1 MRKMVLFSAAVLAA
15 GVATAANPTKVTE
28 ARMSTEGLRAERM
41 NQQVFSKTAVTLRM
55 NDKSNVVASKQ
66 LKDGSSIDLVRGN
79 DGHLYKV
86 LNRSLRAS
94 DKIAQSKSRINAP
107 AVMKADEN
115 ATLFEGFESYEG
127 QTSRGWVPEGW
138 SQESKTN
145 PPHVAPEG
153 KGTCLV
159 WEATKGDG
167 FTPAYSGTYV
177 ERVQVSMADFTAD
190 PITFAEQQDEW
201 LITKAITPK
210 TGDYLTFQ
218 LCYSPCFTLLNESTM
233 DFSSVNN
240 ILEVLVTTDDGKTW
254 EKVWDVLDD
263 ARSYTVDEL
272 WDDGSSFVRP
282 YHPMLVNI
290 SKYVGKNIKIA
301 FRYYGINGESMMLD
315 DVKVGEATP
324 TAAATAPNAVFP
336 IGLSL
341 DGYNLNDA
349 SGNVLNLA
357 LAPYKTSLEWTNV
370 SPAYESCTWT
380 YPDEE
385 GNETTSSSKNLEAPE
400 YGFGQYDAPSLVT
413 KIGSKTSDA
422 AKLYDA
428 VQYGGS
434 VMLRNGD
441 NYLSFDAAMYD
452 LNRLVSKK
460 AKFSLTRDGVFGM
473 GATSDATWNQL
484 LKTEG
489 MKVTGMGMFIPQPA
503 APYTLSSANAVV
515 YYTAGKL
522 TDKSQLKATVYKVE
536 DDGSFTAMAEGYC
549 SPSEFYKADEES
561 NTKAI
566 FYFEREIDGLPTQAE
581 LFVDY
586 PIVIQFS
593 ADLAEGEEFDFVNA
607 FDSAPNEVEN
617 NVYVFFNDA
626 EGTRKMINTTA
637 LSFEDGSA
645 AAGLYASFDA
655 TYSWLR
661 SDEDA
666 FEAKPAGESKTFDLD
681 SYYNLVSSKGENL
694 ATATGEGLG
703 DWYTVS
709 FANGSGTEPAKMTVT
724 VNALPEGTDVRS
736 SYFDVEVF
744 GMKKRFYVAQHS
756 EAGVSDLAVSATKA
770 FVNGGNIVVS
780 SPKATRV
787 AVYNVAGQ
795 KVAEQAFA
803 GKATIKASDFAKGIY
818 VLKFND
824 NTVLKLTK
832 QGI

>member
-1 MRKMVLFSAAVLAA
+1 M
-15 GVATAANPTKVTE
+15 
-28 ARMSTEGLRAERM
+28 
-41 NQQVFSKTAVTLRM
+41 
-55 NDKSNVVASKQ
+55 
-66 LKDGSSIDLVRGN
+66 
-79 DGHLYKV
+79 
-86 LNRSLRAS
+86 
-94 DKIAQSKSRINAP
+94 
-107 AVMKADEN
+107 
-115 ATLFEGFESYEG
+115 
-127 QTSRGWVPEGW
+127 
-138 SQESKTN
+138 
-145 PPHVAPEG
+145 
-153 KGTCLV
+153 

-167 FTPAYSGTYV
+167 FTSAYSGTYV
-177 ERVQVSMADFTAD
+177 ERVQVSIADFTAD

-218 LCYSPCFTLLNESTM
+218 LCYSPFFTLFNESTM

-240 ILEVLVTTDDGKTW
+240 ILEILVTTDDGKTW

-315 DVKVGEATP
+315 DIKVGEATP

-341 DGYNLNDA
+341 DGYNLSDG

-422 AKLYDA
+422 TKLYDA

-434 VMLRNGD
+434 VMINHGD
-441 NYLSFDAAMYD
+441 SYLSFDAAMYD

-460 AKFSLTRDGVFGM
+460 AKFSLAGDGVFGM
-473 GATSDATWNQL
+473 GATSDAKWNQL

-549 SPSEFYKADEES
+549 SPSEIYKADDKS
-561 NTKAI
+561 YPKAV

-681 SYYNLVSSKGENL
+681 SYYNLVNSKGENL

-744 GMKKRFYVAQHS
+744 GMMKRFYVAQHS

-770 FVNGGNIVVS
+770 FVNGGSIVVS

-832 QGI
+832 

>member
-1 MRKMVLFSAAVLAA
+1 
-15 GVATAANPTKVTE
+15 
-28 ARMSTEGLRAERM
+28 
-41 NQQVFSKTAVTLRM
+41 
-55 NDKSNVVASKQ
+55 
-66 LKDGSSIDLVRGN
+66 
-79 DGHLYKV
+79 
-86 LNRSLRAS
+86 
-94 DKIAQSKSRINAP
+94 
-107 AVMKADEN
+107 
-115 ATLFEGFESYEG
+115 
-127 QTSRGWVPEGW
+127 
-138 SQESKTN
+138 
-145 PPHVAPEG
+145 
-153 KGTCLV
+153 
-159 WEATKGDG
+159 
-167 FTPAYSGTYV
+167 
-177 ERVQVSMADFTAD
+177 MADFTAD

-218 LCYSPCFTLLNESTM
+218 LCYSPFFTLFNESTM

-240 ILEVLVTTDDGKTW
+240 ILEILVTTDDGKTW
-254 EKVWDVLDD
+254 EKVWDVLDE
-263 ARSYTVDEL
+263 ARSYTEDEL

-336 IGLSL
+336 IGFSL
-341 DGYNLNDA
+341 EGYNLSDG

-400 YGFGQYDAPSLVT
+400 YGFGQYGAPSLVT

-434 VMLRNGD
+434 VMINHGD
-441 NYLSFDAAMYD
+441 SYLSFDAAMYD

-549 SPSEFYKADEES
+549 SPSEFYKADEDS

-607 FDSAPNEVEN
+607 FDSAPDEVEN

-681 SYYNLVSSKGENL
+681 SYYNLVNSKGEDL

-709 FANGSGTEPAKMTVT
+709 FANGSGTEPAKMTVA
-724 VNALPEGTDVRS
+724 VSALPEGTDVRS

-832 QGI
+832 

>member
-41 NQQVFSKTAVTLRM
+41 NQQVFSKTTVTLRM

-127 QTSRGWVPEGW
+127 LTSRGWVPEGW

-167 FTPAYSGTYV
+167 FTSAYSGTYV

-218 LCYSPCFTLLNESTM
+218 LCYSPCFTLLDETTM
-233 DFSSVNN
+233 KFTAVNN

-272 WDDGSSFVRP
+272 WDDGRSFVRP

-324 TAAATAPNAVFP
+324 TAAVTAPNAVFP

-341 DGYNLNDA
+341 EGYNLSDG

-400 YGFGQYDAPSLVT
+400 YGFAQYDAPSLVT

-434 VMLRNGD
+434 VMIRNGD
-441 NYLSFDAAMYD
+441 SYLSFDAAMYD

-460 AKFSLTRDGVFGM
+460 AKFSLARDGVFGM

-549 SPSEFYKADEES
+549 SPSEIYKADDKS
-561 NTKAI
+561 YPKAV

-593 ADLAEGEEFDFVNA
+593 ANLAEGEEFDFVNA
-607 FDSAPNEVEN
+607 FDSAPKEVEN

-626 EGTRKMINTTA
+626 SGTRKMINTTA

-681 SYYNLVSSKGENL
+681 SYYNLVNSKGENL

-744 GMKKRFYVAQHS
+744 GMMKRFYVAQHS

-832 QGI
+832 

>member
-1 MRKMVLFSAAVLAA
+1 MRKMVLFSAAVLAT
-15 GVATAANPTKVTE
+15 GVAMAANPTKVTE
-28 ARMSTEGLRAERM
+28 TRMSSAGLRAERM
-41 NQQVFSKTAVTLRM
+41 NQQFFNKTAVTLRA

-66 LKDGSSIDLVRGN
+66 LEDGSSINLVKGN

-94 DKIAQSKSRINAP
+94 DKITPSKSRINAP

-127 QTSRGWVPEGW
+127 QTSRGWVPEDW

-167 FTPAYSGTYV
+167 FTSAYSGTYV
-177 ERVQVSMADFTAD
+177 ERVQVSIADFTAD

-218 LCYSPCFTLLNESTM
+218 LCYSPFFTLFNESTM

-341 DGYNLNDA
+341 DGYNLNDG

-357 LAPYKTSLEWTNV
+357 LAPYKTSLKWTNV

-400 YGFGQYDAPSLVT
+400 YGFGQYGAPSLVT

-422 AKLYDA
+422 TKLYDA

-434 VMLRNGD
+434 VMIKDGD

-549 SPSEFYKADEES
+549 SPSEFYKADEDS

-607 FDSAPNEVEN
+607 FDSAPDEVEN

-666 FEAKPAGESKTFDLD
+666 FEAKLAGESKTFDLD
-681 SYYNLVSSKGENL
+681 SYYNLVNSKGENL

-832 QGI
+832 

>member
-1 MRKMVLFSAAVLAA
+1 MRKMVLFSAAVLAT
-15 GVATAANPTKVTE
+15 GVAMAANPTKVTE
-28 ARMSTEGLRAERM
+28 TRMSSAGLRAERM
-41 NQQVFSKTAVTLRM
+41 NQQFFNKTAVTLRA

-127 QTSRGWVPEGW
+127 LTSRGWVPEGW
-138 SQESKTN
+138 SQVSKTN

-167 FTPAYSGTYV
+167 FTSAYSGTYV
-177 ERVQVSMADFTAD
+177 ERVQVSIADFTAD

-218 LCYSPCFTLLNESTM
+218 LCYSPCFTLFNESAM

-315 DVKVGEATP
+315 DIKVGEATP

-341 DGYNLNDA
+341 EGYNLSDG

-370 SPAYESCTWT
+370 SPAFESCTWT

-400 YGFGQYDAPSLVT
+400 YGFAQYDAPSLVT

-434 VMLRNGD
+434 VMIRNGD
-441 NYLSFDAAMYD
+441 SYLSFDAAMYD

-460 AKFSLTRDGVFGM
+460 AKFSLARDGVFGM

-549 SPSEFYKADEES
+549 SPSEIYKADDKS
-561 NTKAI
+561 YPKAV

-593 ADLAEGEEFDFVNA
+593 ANLAEGEEFDFVNA
-607 FDSAPNEVEN
+607 FDSAPKEVEN

-626 EGTRKMINTTA
+626 SGTRKMINTTA

-803 GKATIKASDFAKGIY
+803 GKGTIKASDFAKGIY

-832 QGI
+832 

>member
-1 MRKMVLFSAAVLAA
+1 MRKMVLFSAAVLAT
-15 GVATAANPTKVTE
+15 GVAMAANPTKVTE
-28 ARMSTEGLRAERM
+28 TRMSSAGLRAERM
-41 NQQVFSKTAVTLRM
+41 NQQVFSKTAVSLRM

-66 LKDGSSIDLVRGN
+66 LKDGSSINLVKGN

-127 QTSRGWVPEGW
+127 LTSRGWVPEGW

-167 FTPAYSGTYV
+167 FTSAYSGTYV
-177 ERVQVSMADFTAD
+177 ERVQVSIADFTTD

-218 LCYSPCFTLLNESTM
+218 LCYSPFFTLFNESAM

-282 YHPMLVNI
+282 YHLMLVNI

-370 SPAYESCTWT
+370 SPAFESCTWT

-400 YGFGQYDAPSLVT
+400 YGFAQYDAPSLVT

-434 VMLRNGD
+434 VMIRNGD
-441 NYLSFDAAMYD
+441 SYLSFDAAMYD

-460 AKFSLTRDGVFGM
+460 AKFSLANGGVFGM

-549 SPSEFYKADEES
+549 SPSEIYKADDKS
-561 NTKAI
+561 YPKAV

-607 FDSAPNEVEN
+607 FDSAPKEVEN

-626 EGTRKMINTTA
+626 SGTRKMINTTA

-744 GMKKRFYVAQHS
+744 GMMKRFYVAQHS

-832 QGI
+832 

>member
-41 NQQVFSKTAVTLRM
+41 NQQVFSKTTVTLRM

-94 DKIAQSKSRINAP
+94 DKIAPSKSCINAP

-127 QTSRGWVPEGW
+127 LTSRGWVPEGW
-138 SQESKTN
+138 SQVSKTN

-153 KGTCLV
+153 EGTCLV
-159 WEATKGDG
+159 WEATQGDG
-167 FTPAYSGTYV
+167 FTSAYSGTYV

-218 LCYSPCFTLLNESTM
+218 LYYSPCFTLLNESTM

-263 ARSYTVDEL
+263 ARSYTEDEL
-272 WDDGSSFVRP
+272 WDDGRSFVRP

-324 TAAATAPNAVFP
+324 TAAVTAPNAVFP

-341 DGYNLNDA
+341 EGYNLSDG

-400 YGFGQYDAPSLVT
+400 YGFAQYDAPSLVT

-434 VMLRNGD
+434 VMIRNGD
-441 NYLSFDAAMYD
+441 SYLSFDAAMYD

-460 AKFSLTRDGVFGM
+460 AKFSLARDGVFGM

-549 SPSEFYKADEES
+549 SPSEIYKADDKS
-561 NTKAI
+561 DPKAV

-593 ADLAEGEEFDFVNA
+593 ANLAEGEEFDFVNA
-607 FDSAPNEVEN
+607 FDSAPKEVEN

-626 EGTRKMINTTA
+626 SGTRKMIDTTA

-681 SYYNLVSSKGENL
+681 SYYNLVNSKGENL

-709 FANGSGTEPAKMTVT
+709 FANGSDTEPAKMTVT

-744 GMKKRFYVAQHS
+744 GMMKRFYVAQHS
-756 EAGVSDLAVSATKA
+756 EAGVSDLAVSETKA

-818 VLKFND
+818 ILKFND

-832 QGI
+832 

>member
-41 NQQVFSKTAVTLRM
+41 NQQVFSKTAVALRM

-94 DKIAQSKSRINAP
+94 DKIAPSKSCINAP

-127 QTSRGWVPEGW
+127 LTSRGWVPEGW
-138 SQESKTN
+138 SQVSKTN

-153 KGTCLV
+153 EGTCLV

-167 FTPAYSGTYV
+167 FTSAYSGTYV

-218 LCYSPCFTLLNESTM
+218 LYYSPCFTLLNESTM

-272 WDDGSSFVRP
+272 WDDGRSFVRP

-324 TAAATAPNAVFP
+324 TAAVTAPNAVFP

-341 DGYNLNDA
+341 EGYNLSDG

-400 YGFGQYDAPSLVT
+400 YGFAQYDAPSLVT

-434 VMLRNGD
+434 VMIRNGD
-441 NYLSFDAAMYD
+441 SYLSFDAAMYD

-460 AKFSLTRDGVFGM
+460 AKFSLARDGVFGM

-549 SPSEFYKADEES
+549 SPSEIYKADDKS
-561 NTKAI
+561 YPKAV

-593 ADLAEGEEFDFVNA
+593 ANLAEGEEFDFVNA
-607 FDSAPNEVEN
+607 FDSAPKEVEN

-626 EGTRKMINTTA
+626 SGTRKMIDTTA

-681 SYYNLVSSKGENL
+681 SYYNLVNSKGENL

-709 FANGSGTEPAKMTVT
+709 FANGSDTEPAKMTVT

-744 GMKKRFYVAQHS
+744 GMMKRFYVAQHS

-832 QGI
+832 

>member
-1 MRKMVLFSAAVLAA
+1 M
-15 GVATAANPTKVTE
+15 
-28 ARMSTEGLRAERM
+28 
-41 NQQVFSKTAVTLRM
+41 
-55 NDKSNVVASKQ
+55 
-66 LKDGSSIDLVRGN
+66 
-79 DGHLYKV
+79 
-86 LNRSLRAS
+86 
-94 DKIAQSKSRINAP
+94 
-107 AVMKADEN
+107 
-115 ATLFEGFESYEG
+115 
-127 QTSRGWVPEGW
+127 
-138 SQESKTN
+138 
-145 PPHVAPEG
+145 
-153 KGTCLV
+153 
-159 WEATKGDG
+159 
-167 FTPAYSGTYV
+167 
-177 ERVQVSMADFTAD
+177 ERVQVSVADFTAD

-218 LCYSPCFTLLNESTM
+218 LCYSPFFTLFNESTM

-254 EKVWDVLDD
+254 EKVWDVLDE
-263 ARSYTVDEL
+263 ARSYTEDEL

-341 DGYNLNDA
+341 DGYNLNDG

-400 YGFGQYDAPSLVT
+400 YGFGQYGAPSLVT

-422 AKLYDA
+422 TKLYDA

-434 VMLRNGD
+434 VMINHGD
-441 NYLSFDAAMYD
+441 SYLSFDAAMYD

-460 AKFSLTRDGVFGM
+460 AKFSLARGGVFGM

-549 SPSEFYKADEES
+549 SPSEIYKADDKS
-561 NTKAI
+561 YPKAV

-681 SYYNLVSSKGENL
+681 SYYNLVNSKGENL

-832 QGI
+832 

>member
-1 MRKMVLFSAAVLAA
+1 MRKMVLFSAAVLAT
-15 GVATAANPTKVTE
+15 GVAMAANPTKVTE
-28 ARMSTEGLRAERM
+28 TRMSSAGLRAERM
-41 NQQVFSKTAVTLRM
+41 NQQFFNKTAVTLRA

-66 LKDGSSIDLVRGN
+66 LKDGSSINLVKGN

-94 DKIAQSKSRINAP
+94 DKITPSKSRINAP

-127 QTSRGWVPEGW
+127 QTARGWVPEGW

-167 FTPAYSGTYV
+167 FTSAYSGTYV
-177 ERVQVSMADFTAD
+177 ERVQVSIADFTAD

-218 LCYSPCFTLLNESTM
+218 LCYSPFFTLFNESTM

-263 ARSYTVDEL
+263 ARSYTEDEL

-336 IGLSL
+336 IGFSL
-341 DGYNLNDA
+341 EGYNLSDG

-400 YGFGQYDAPSLVT
+400 YGFGQYGAPSLVT

-434 VMLRNGD
+434 VMINHGD
-441 NYLSFDAAMYD
+441 SYLSFDAAMYD

-549 SPSEFYKADEES
+549 SPSEFYKADEDS

-607 FDSAPNEVEN
+607 FDSAPDEVEN

-744 GMKKRFYVAQHS
+744 GMMKRFYVAQHS

-832 QGI
+832 

>member
-1 MRKMVLFSAAVLAA
+1 M
-15 GVATAANPTKVTE
+15 
-28 ARMSTEGLRAERM
+28 
-41 NQQVFSKTAVTLRM
+41 
-55 NDKSNVVASKQ
+55 
-66 LKDGSSIDLVRGN
+66 
-79 DGHLYKV
+79 
-86 LNRSLRAS
+86 
-94 DKIAQSKSRINAP
+94 
-107 AVMKADEN
+107 
-115 ATLFEGFESYEG
+115 
-127 QTSRGWVPEGW
+127 
-138 SQESKTN
+138 
-145 PPHVAPEG
+145 
-153 KGTCLV
+153 
-159 WEATKGDG
+159 
-167 FTPAYSGTYV
+167 
-177 ERVQVSMADFTAD
+177 
-190 PITFAEQQDEW
+190 
-201 LITKAITPK
+201 
-210 TGDYLTFQ
+210 
-218 LCYSPCFTLLNESTM
+218 
-233 DFSSVNN
+233 
-240 ILEVLVTTDDGKTW
+240 
-254 EKVWDVLDD
+254 
-263 ARSYTVDEL
+263 
-272 WDDGSSFVRP
+272 
-282 YHPMLVNI
+282 
-290 SKYVGKNIKIA
+290 GKNIKIA

-336 IGLSL
+336 IGFSL
-341 DGYNLNDA
+341 EGYNLSDG

-370 SPAYESCTWT
+370 SPAFESCTWT

-400 YGFGQYDAPSLVT
+400 YGFGQYGAPSLVT

-422 AKLYDA
+422 TKLYDA

-434 VMLRNGD
+434 VMINHGD
-441 NYLSFDAAMYD
+441 SYLSFDAAMYD

-549 SPSEFYKADEES
+549 SPSEFYKADEDS

-607 FDSAPNEVEN
+607 FDSAPDEVEN

-832 QGI
+832 

>member
-1 MRKMVLFSAAVLAA
+1 MRKMVLFSAAVLAT
-15 GVATAANPTKVTE
+15 GVAMAANPTKVTE
-28 ARMSTEGLRAERM
+28 TRMSSAGLQAERM
-41 NQQVFSKTAVTLRM
+41 NQQFFNKTAVTLRA

-66 LKDGSSIDLVRGN
+66 LKDGSSIDLVKGN

-94 DKIAQSKSRINAP
+94 DKITPSKSRINAP
-107 AVMKADEN
+107 AVMKADEE

-127 QTSRGWVPEGW
+127 QTSRGWVPEGC

-159 WEATKGDG
+159 WEATKSDG
-167 FTPAYSGTYV
+167 FTSAYSGTYV

-218 LCYSPCFTLLNESTM
+218 LCYSPCFTLLDETTM
-233 DFSSVNN
+233 KFTAVNN

-272 WDDGSSFVRP
+272 WDDGRSFVRP

-324 TAAATAPNAVFP
+324 TAAVTAPNAVFP

-341 DGYNLNDA
+341 EGYNLSDG

-400 YGFGQYDAPSLVT
+400 YGFAQYDAPSLVT

-434 VMLRNGD
+434 VMIRNGD
-441 NYLSFDAAMYD
+441 SYLSFDAAMYD

-460 AKFSLTRDGVFGM
+460 AKFSLARDGVFGM

-549 SPSEFYKADEES
+549 SPSEIYKADDKS
-561 NTKAI
+561 YPKAV

-681 SYYNLVSSKGENL
+681 SYYNLVNSKGENL

-744 GMKKRFYVAQHS
+744 GMMKRFYVAQHS

-795 KVAEQAFA
+795 KVAEQTFA

-832 QGI
+832 

>member
-1 MRKMVLFSAAVLAA
+1 M
-15 GVATAANPTKVTE
+15 
-28 ARMSTEGLRAERM
+28 
-41 NQQVFSKTAVTLRM
+41 
-55 NDKSNVVASKQ
+55 
-66 LKDGSSIDLVRGN
+66 
-79 DGHLYKV
+79 
-86 LNRSLRAS
+86 
-94 DKIAQSKSRINAP
+94 
-107 AVMKADEN
+107 
-115 ATLFEGFESYEG
+115 
-127 QTSRGWVPEGW
+127 
-138 SQESKTN
+138 
-145 PPHVAPEG
+145 
-153 KGTCLV
+153 
-159 WEATKGDG
+159 
-167 FTPAYSGTYV
+167 
-177 ERVQVSMADFTAD
+177 
-190 PITFAEQQDEW
+190 
-201 LITKAITPK
+201 
-210 TGDYLTFQ
+210 
-218 LCYSPCFTLLNESTM
+218 
-233 DFSSVNN
+233 
-240 ILEVLVTTDDGKTW
+240 TTDDGKTW

-263 ARSYTVDEL
+263 ARSYTEDEL
-272 WDDGSSFVRP
+272 WDDGMSFVRP

-341 DGYNLNDA
+341 EGYNLNDG

-357 LAPYKTSLEWTNV
+357 LAPYKTSLEWANV

-380 YPDEE
+380 FPDEE

-422 AKLYDA
+422 TKLYDA

-434 VMLRNGD
+434 VMIKNGD
-441 NYLSFDAAMYD
+441 NYMSFDAAMYD
-452 LNRLVSKK
+452 LNRLVSEK
-460 AKFSLTRDGVFGM
+460 AKFSLAGDGVFGM

-515 YYTAGKL
+515 YYTVGKL

-607 FDSAPNEVEN
+607 FDSAPDEVEN

-681 SYYNLVSSKGENL
+681 SYYNLVNSKGENL

-803 GKATIKASDFAKGIY
+803 GKTTIKASDFAKGIY

-832 QGI
+832 

>member
-1 MRKMVLFSAAVLAA
+1 M
-15 GVATAANPTKVTE
+15 
-28 ARMSTEGLRAERM
+28 
-41 NQQVFSKTAVTLRM
+41 
-55 NDKSNVVASKQ
+55 
-66 LKDGSSIDLVRGN
+66 
-79 DGHLYKV
+79 
-86 LNRSLRAS
+86 
-94 DKIAQSKSRINAP
+94 
-107 AVMKADEN
+107 
-115 ATLFEGFESYEG
+115 
-127 QTSRGWVPEGW
+127 
-138 SQESKTN
+138 
-145 PPHVAPEG
+145 
-153 KGTCLV
+153 
-159 WEATKGDG
+159 
-167 FTPAYSGTYV
+167 
-177 ERVQVSMADFTAD
+177 
-190 PITFAEQQDEW
+190 
-201 LITKAITPK
+201 
-210 TGDYLTFQ
+210 
-218 LCYSPCFTLLNESTM
+218 
-233 DFSSVNN
+233 
-240 ILEVLVTTDDGKTW
+240 
-254 EKVWDVLDD
+254 
-263 ARSYTVDEL
+263 
-272 WDDGSSFVRP
+272 
-282 YHPMLVNI
+282 
-290 SKYVGKNIKIA
+290 IK
-301 FRYYGINGESMMLD
+301 
-315 DVKVGEATP
+315 
-324 TAAATAPNAVFP
+324 
-336 IGLSL
+336 
-341 DGYNLNDA
+341 
-349 SGNVLNLA
+349 
-357 LAPYKTSLEWTNV
+357 
-370 SPAYESCTWT
+370 
-380 YPDEE
+380 
-385 GNETTSSSKNLEAPE
+385 
-400 YGFGQYDAPSLVT
+400 
-413 KIGSKTSDA
+413 
-422 AKLYDA
+422 
-428 VQYGGS
+428 
-434 VMLRNGD
+434 NGD
-441 NYLSFDAAMYD
+441 NYMSFDAAMYD
-452 LNRLVSKK
+452 LNRLVSEK
-460 AKFSLTRDGVFGM
+460 AKFSLAGDGVFGM

-593 ADLAEGEEFDFVNA
+593 ADLAEGEEFDFANA
-607 FDSAPNEVEN
+607 FDSAPDEVEN

-681 SYYNLVSSKGENL
+681 SYYNLVNSKGENL

-709 FANGSGTEPAKMTVT
+709 FANGSDTEPAKMTVA
-724 VNALPEGTDVRS
+724 VSALPEGIDVRS

-832 QGI
+832 

>member
-1 MRKMVLFSAAVLAA
+1 M
-15 GVATAANPTKVTE
+15 
-28 ARMSTEGLRAERM
+28 
-41 NQQVFSKTAVTLRM
+41 
-55 NDKSNVVASKQ
+55 
-66 LKDGSSIDLVRGN
+66 
-79 DGHLYKV
+79 
-86 LNRSLRAS
+86 
-94 DKIAQSKSRINAP
+94 
-107 AVMKADEN
+107 
-115 ATLFEGFESYEG
+115 
-127 QTSRGWVPEGW
+127 
-138 SQESKTN
+138 
-145 PPHVAPEG
+145 
-153 KGTCLV
+153 

-167 FTPAYSGTYV
+167 FTFAYSGTYV

-240 ILEVLVTTDDGKTW
+240 ILEILVTTDDGKTW

-263 ARSYTVDEL
+263 ARSYTEDEL
-272 WDDGSSFVRP
+272 WDDGRSFIRP

-400 YGFGQYDAPSLVT
+400 YGFGQYVAPSLVT

-422 AKLYDA
+422 VKLYDA

-434 VMLRNGD
+434 VMLKDGD

-460 AKFSLTRDGVFGM
+460 AKFSLARDGVFGM

-549 SPSEFYKADEES
+549 SPSEIYKADDKS
-561 NTKAI
+561 YPKAV

-626 EGTRKMINTTA
+626 SGTRKMINTTD

-681 SYYNLVSSKGENL
+681 SYYNLVNSKGENL

-709 FANGSGTEPAKMTVT
+709 FANGSDTEPAKMTVT

-744 GMKKRFYVAQHS
+744 GMMKRFYVAQHS

-832 QGI
+832 

>member
-1 MRKMVLFSAAVLAA
+1 
-15 GVATAANPTKVTE
+15 
-28 ARMSTEGLRAERM
+28 
-41 NQQVFSKTAVTLRM
+41 
-55 NDKSNVVASKQ
+55 
-66 LKDGSSIDLVRGN
+66 
-79 DGHLYKV
+79 
-86 LNRSLRAS
+86 
-94 DKIAQSKSRINAP
+94 
-107 AVMKADEN
+107 
-115 ATLFEGFESYEG
+115 
-127 QTSRGWVPEGW
+127 
-138 SQESKTN
+138 
-145 PPHVAPEG
+145 
-153 KGTCLV
+153 
-159 WEATKGDG
+159 
-167 FTPAYSGTYV
+167 
-177 ERVQVSMADFTAD
+177 
-190 PITFAEQQDEW
+190 
-201 LITKAITPK
+201 
-210 TGDYLTFQ
+210 
-218 LCYSPCFTLLNESTM
+218 M

-263 ARSYTVDEL
+263 ARSYTEDEL

-341 DGYNLNDA
+341 DGYNLNDG

-400 YGFGQYDAPSLVT
+400 YGFGQYGAPSLVT

-422 AKLYDA
+422 TKLYDA

-434 VMLRNGD
+434 VMIKDGD

-460 AKFSLTRDGVFGM
+460 AKFSLARDGVFGM

-549 SPSEFYKADEES
+549 SPSEIYKADDKS
-561 NTKAI
+561 YPKAI

-626 EGTRKMINTTA
+626 EGTRKMINTTG

-681 SYYNLVSSKGENL
+681 SYYNLVNSKGENL

-832 QGI
+832 

>member
-1 MRKMVLFSAAVLAA
+1 MRKMVLFSAAVLAT
-15 GVATAANPTKVTE
+15 GVAMAANPTKVTE

-41 NQQVFSKTAVTLRM
+41 NQQVFSKTAVALRM

-107 AVMKADEN
+107 AVIKADEN

-127 QTSRGWVPEGW
+127 LTSRGWVPEGW
-138 SQESKTN
+138 SQVSKTN

-153 KGTCLV
+153 EGTCLV

-167 FTPAYSGTYV
+167 FTSAYSGTYV

-218 LCYSPCFTLLNESTM
+218 LCYSPCFTLLDETTM
-233 DFSSVNN
+233 KFTAVNN

-272 WDDGSSFVRP
+272 WDDGRSFVRP

-324 TAAATAPNAVFP
+324 TAAVTAPNAVFP

-341 DGYNLNDA
+341 EGYNLSDG

-400 YGFGQYDAPSLVT
+400 YGFAQYDAPSLVT

-434 VMLRNGD
+434 VMIRNGD
-441 NYLSFDAAMYD
+441 SYLSFDAAMYD

-460 AKFSLTRDGVFGM
+460 AKFSLARDGVFGM

-549 SPSEFYKADEES
+549 SPSEIYKADDKS
-561 NTKAI
+561 YPKAV

-593 ADLAEGEEFDFVNA
+593 ANLAEGEEFDFVNA
-607 FDSAPNEVEN
+607 FDSAPKEVEN

-626 EGTRKMINTTA
+626 SGTRKMIDTTA

-681 SYYNLVSSKGENL
+681 SYYNLVNSKGENL

-709 FANGSGTEPAKMTVT
+709 FANGSDTEPAKMTVT

-744 GMKKRFYVAQHS
+744 GMMKRFYVAQHS

-832 QGI
+832 

>member
-1 MRKMVLFSAAVLAA
+1 MRKMVLFSAAVLAT
-15 GVATAANPTKVTE
+15 GVAMAANPTKVTE
-28 ARMSTEGLRAERM
+28 TRMSSAGLRAERM
-41 NQQVFSKTAVTLRM
+41 NQQVFSKTAVALRM

-127 QTSRGWVPEGW
+127 LTSRGWVPEGW

-167 FTPAYSGTYV
+167 FTSAYSGTYV

-218 LCYSPCFTLLNESTM
+218 LCYSPCFTLLDETTM
-233 DFSSVNN
+233 KFTAVNN

-263 ARSYTVDEL
+263 ARSYTEDEL
-272 WDDGSSFVRP
+272 WDDGRSFVRP

-324 TAAATAPNAVFP
+324 TAAVTAPNAVFP

-341 DGYNLNDA
+341 EGYNLSDG

-400 YGFGQYDAPSLVT
+400 YGFAQYDAPSLVT

-434 VMLRNGD
+434 VMIRNGD
-441 NYLSFDAAMYD
+441 SYLSFDAAMYD

-460 AKFSLTRDGVFGM
+460 AKFSLANGGVFGM

-549 SPSEFYKADEES
+549 SPSEIYKADDKS
-561 NTKAI
+561 YPKAV

-607 FDSAPNEVEN
+607 FDSAPKEVEN

-626 EGTRKMINTTA
+626 SGTRKMINTTA

-681 SYYNLVSSKGENL
+681 SYYNLVNSKGENL

-709 FANGSGTEPAKMTVT
+709 FANGSDTEPAKMTVT

-744 GMKKRFYVAQHS
+744 GMMKRFYVAQHS

-832 QGI
+832 

>member
-1 MRKMVLFSAAVLAA
+1 MRKMVLFSAAVLAT
-15 GVATAANPTKVTE
+15 GVAMAANPTKVTE
-28 ARMSTEGLRAERM
+28 TRMSSVGLRAERM
-41 NQQVFSKTAVTLRM
+41 NQQFFNKTAVTLRA

-66 LKDGSSIDLVRGN
+66 LKDGSSINLVKGN

-94 DKIAQSKSRINAP
+94 DKITSSKSRINAP

-167 FTPAYSGTYV
+167 FTSAYSGTYV
-177 ERVQVSMADFTAD
+177 ERVQVSIADFTAD

-218 LCYSPCFTLLNESTM
+218 LCYSPFFTLFNESTM

-324 TAAATAPNAVFP
+324 TAAVTAPNAVFP

-341 DGYNLNDA
+341 EGYNLGDG
-349 SGNVLNLA
+349 SGNVLCLA

-380 YPDEE
+380 YPDDE
-385 GNETTSSSKNLEAPE
+385 GNESTSSSKNLEAPE
-400 YGFGQYDAPSLVT
+400 YSFAQYDAPSLVT

-434 VMLRNGD
+434 VMIKVGD
-441 NYLSFDAAMYD
+441 NYKSFDAAMYD

-460 AKFSLTRDGVFGM
+460 ATFSRAGDGVFGM
-473 GATSDATWNQL
+473 GATSDATWNRL
-484 LKTEG
+484 LETEG

-503 APYTLSSANAVV
+503 APYTLSSANVAV
-515 YYTAGKL
+515 YYTDGKL

-549 SPSEFYKADEES
+549 SPSEIYKADDKS
-561 NTKAI
+561 WPKAV

-637 LSFEDGSA
+637 LSSKDGSA

-666 FEAKPAGESKTFDLD
+666 FEAKPAGESKTFELD

-709 FANGSGTEPAKMTVT
+709 FANGSGTEPAKMTVA
-724 VNALPEGTDVRS
+724 VSALPEGTDVRS

-803 GKATIKASDFAKGIY
+803 GKATIKASNLAKGIY

-832 QGI
+832 

>member
-1 MRKMVLFSAAVLAA
+1 MRKMVLFSAAVLAT
-15 GVATAANPTKVTE
+15 GVAMAANPTKVTE
-28 ARMSTEGLRAERM
+28 TRMSSAGLRAERM
-41 NQQVFSKTAVTLRM
+41 NQQFFNKTAVTLRA

-66 LKDGSSIDLVRGN
+66 LKDGSSINLVKGN

-94 DKIAQSKSRINAP
+94 DKITPSKSRINAP

-127 QTSRGWVPEGW
+127 YTSRGWVPEGW

-167 FTPAYSGTYV
+167 FTSPYSGTYV

-218 LCYSPCFTLLNESTM
+218 LCYSPCFTLLNESAM

-272 WDDGSSFVRP
+272 WDDGRSFVRP
-282 YHPMLVNI
+282 YRPMLVNI

-336 IGLSL
+336 IGFSL
-341 DGYNLNDA
+341 EGYNLSDG

-400 YGFGQYDAPSLVT
+400 YGFGQYGAPSLVT

-434 VMLRNGD
+434 VMINHGD
-441 NYLSFDAAMYD
+441 SYLSFDAAMYD

-549 SPSEFYKADEES
+549 SPSEFYKADEDS

-607 FDSAPNEVEN
+607 FDSAPDEVEN

-709 FANGSGTEPAKMTVT
+709 FANGSGTEPAKMTVA
-724 VNALPEGTDVRS
+724 VSALPEGTDVRS

-744 GMKKRFYVAQHS
+744 GMMKRFYVAQHS

-832 QGI
+832 

>member
-1 MRKMVLFSAAVLAA
+1 MRKMVLFSAAVLAT
-15 GVATAANPTKVTE
+15 GVAMAANPTKVTE
-28 ARMSTEGLRAERM
+28 TRMSSAGLRAERM
-41 NQQVFSKTAVTLRM
+41 NQQFFNKTAVTLRA

-66 LKDGSSIDLVRGN
+66 LKDGSSINLVKGN

-127 QTSRGWVPEGW
+127 QTSRGWVPESW

-167 FTPAYSGTYV
+167 FTSAYSGTYV

-240 ILEVLVTTDDGKTW
+240 ILEILVTTDDGKTW

-263 ARSYTVDEL
+263 ARSYTEDEL
-272 WDDGSSFVRP
+272 WDDGMSFVRP

-341 DGYNLNDA
+341 DGYNLSDG

-370 SPAYESCTWT
+370 SPAFESCTWT

-422 AKLYDA
+422 TKLYDA

-434 VMLRNGD
+434 VMINHGD
-441 NYLSFDAAMYD
+441 SYLSFDAAMYD
-452 LNRLVSKK
+452 LNRLVSEK
-460 AKFSLTRDGVFGM
+460 AKFSLAGDGVFGM

-549 SPSEFYKADEES
+549 SPSEFYKADEDS

-607 FDSAPNEVEN
+607 FDSAPDEVEN

-832 QGI
+832 

>member
-1 MRKMVLFSAAVLAA
+1 MRKMVLFSAAVLAT
-15 GVATAANPTKVTE
+15 GVAMAANPTKVTE
-28 ARMSTEGLRAERM
+28 TRMSSAGLRAERM
-41 NQQVFSKTAVTLRM
+41 NQQFFNKTAVTLRA

-66 LKDGSSIDLVRGN
+66 LKDGSSINLVKGN

-94 DKIAQSKSRINAP
+94 DKITPSKSRINAP

-127 QTSRGWVPEGW
+127 STSRGWVPEGW

-167 FTPAYSGTYV
+167 FTFAYSGTYV

-218 LCYSPCFTLLNESTM
+218 LCYSPCFTLLNESAM

-400 YGFGQYDAPSLVT
+400 YGFVQYGAPSLVT

-434 VMLRNGD
+434 VMINHGD
-441 NYLSFDAAMYD
+441 SYLSFDAAMYD

-460 AKFSLTRDGVFGM
+460 AKFSLAGDGVFGM

-484 LKTEG
+484 LETEG

-561 NTKAI
+561 DTKAI

-681 SYYNLVSSKGENL
+681 SYYNLVNSKGEDL

-709 FANGSGTEPAKMTVT
+709 FANGSGTEPAKMTVA
-724 VNALPEGTDVRS
+724 VSALPEGIDVRS

-832 QGI
+832 

>member
-1 MRKMVLFSAAVLAA
+1 M
-15 GVATAANPTKVTE
+15 
-28 ARMSTEGLRAERM
+28 
-41 NQQVFSKTAVTLRM
+41 
-55 NDKSNVVASKQ
+55 
-66 LKDGSSIDLVRGN
+66 
-79 DGHLYKV
+79 
-86 LNRSLRAS
+86 
-94 DKIAQSKSRINAP
+94 
-107 AVMKADEN
+107 
-115 ATLFEGFESYEG
+115 
-127 QTSRGWVPEGW
+127 
-138 SQESKTN
+138 
-145 PPHVAPEG
+145 
-153 KGTCLV
+153 
-159 WEATKGDG
+159 
-167 FTPAYSGTYV
+167 
-177 ERVQVSMADFTAD
+177 
-190 PITFAEQQDEW
+190 
-201 LITKAITPK
+201 
-210 TGDYLTFQ
+210 
-218 LCYSPCFTLLNESTM
+218 
-233 DFSSVNN
+233 
-240 ILEVLVTTDDGKTW
+240 
-254 EKVWDVLDD
+254 LDD
-263 ARSYTVDEL
+263 ARSYTEDEL
-272 WDDGSSFVRP
+272 WDDGMSFVRP

-341 DGYNLNDA
+341 EGYNLNDG

-357 LAPYKTSLEWTNV
+357 LAPYKTSLEWANV

-380 YPDEE
+380 FPDEE

-422 AKLYDA
+422 TKLYDA

-434 VMLRNGD
+434 VMIKNGD
-441 NYLSFDAAMYD
+441 NYMSFDAAMYD
-452 LNRLVSKK
+452 LNRLVSEK
-460 AKFSLTRDGVFGM
+460 AKFSLAGDGVFGM

-607 FDSAPNEVEN
+607 FDSAPDEVEN

-803 GKATIKASDFAKGIY
+803 GKTTIKASDFAKGIY

-832 QGI
+832 

>member
-1 MRKMVLFSAAVLAA
+1 MVLFSAAVLAA
-15 GVATAANPTKVTE
+15 GVATAANPTKVAE

-41 NQQVFSKTAVTLRM
+41 NQQFFNKTAVTLRA

-66 LKDGSSIDLVRGN
+66 LKDGSSINLVKGN

-94 DKIAQSKSRINAP
+94 DKITSSKSRINAP

-127 QTSRGWVPEGW
+127 LTSRGWVPEGW

-167 FTPAYSGTYV
+167 FTSAYSGTYV
-177 ERVQVSMADFTAD
+177 ERVQVSIADFTAD

-218 LCYSPCFTLLNESTM
+218 LCYSPFFTLFNESTM

-272 WDDGSSFVRP
+272 WDDGRSFVRP

-341 DGYNLNDA
+341 EGYNLSDG

-400 YGFGQYDAPSLVT
+400 YGFAQYDAPSLVT

-434 VMLRNGD
+434 VMIRNGD
-441 NYLSFDAAMYD
+441 SYLSFDAAMYD

-460 AKFSLTRDGVFGM
+460 AKFSLARDGVFGM

-549 SPSEFYKADEES
+549 SPSEIYKADDKS
-561 NTKAI
+561 YPKAV

-593 ADLAEGEEFDFVNA
+593 ANLAEGEEFDFVNA
-607 FDSAPNEVEN
+607 FDSAPKEVEN

-626 EGTRKMINTTA
+626 SGTRKMIDTTA

-681 SYYNLVSSKGENL
+681 SYYNLVNSKGENL

-709 FANGSGTEPAKMTVT
+709 FANGSDTEPAKMTVT

-744 GMKKRFYVAQHS
+744 GMMKRFYVAQHS

-832 QGI
+832 

>member
-1 MRKMVLFSAAVLAA
+1 MRKMVLFSAAVLAT
-15 GVATAANPTKVTE
+15 GVAMAANPTKVAET
-28 ARMSTEGLRAERM
+28 RMSSAGLRAERM
-41 NQQVFSKTAVTLRM
+41 NQQFFNKTAVTLRA

-66 LKDGSSIDLVRGN
+66 LKDGSSINLVKGN

-127 QTSRGWVPEGW
+127 LTSRGWVPEGW

-167 FTPAYSGTYV
+167 FTSAYSGTYV
-177 ERVQVSMADFTAD
+177 ERVQVSIADFTAD

-218 LCYSPCFTLLNESTM
+218 LWYSPFFTLFNESAM

-315 DVKVGEATP
+315 DIKVGEATP

-434 VMLRNGD
+434 VMIRNGD
-441 NYLSFDAAMYD
+441 SYLSFDAAMYD

-460 AKFSLTRDGVFGM
+460 AKFSLANGGVFGM

-549 SPSEFYKADEES
+549 SPSEIYKADDES
-561 NTKAI
+561 YPKAV

-607 FDSAPNEVEN
+607 FDSAPKEVEN

-626 EGTRKMINTTA
+626 SGTRKMINTTA

-744 GMKKRFYVAQHS
+744 GMMKRFYVAQHS

-832 QGI
+832 

>member
-1 MRKMVLFSAAVLAA
+1 MRKMVLFFAAVLAT
-15 GVATAANPTKVTE
+15 GVAMAANPMKVTE
-28 ARMSTEGLRAERM
+28 TRMSSAGLRAERM
-41 NQQVFSKTAVTLRM
+41 NQQFFNKTAVTLRA

-127 QTSRGWVPEGW
+127 LTSRGWVPEGW

-167 FTPAYSGTYV
+167 FTSAYSGTYV
-177 ERVQVSMADFTAD
+177 ERVQVSIADFTAD

-218 LCYSPCFTLLNESTM
+218 LCYSPFFTLFNESAM

-324 TAAATAPNAVFP
+324 TAAVTAPNAVFP

-341 DGYNLNDA
+341 EGYNLSDG

-370 SPAYESCTWT
+370 SPAFESCTWT

-400 YGFGQYDAPSLVT
+400 YGFAQYDAPSLVT

-434 VMLRNGD
+434 VMIRNGD
-441 NYLSFDAAMYD
+441 SYLSFDAAMYD

-460 AKFSLTRDGVFGM
+460 AKFSLANGGVFGM

-549 SPSEFYKADEES
+549 SPSEIYKADDKS
-561 NTKAI
+561 YPKAV

-607 FDSAPNEVEN
+607 FDSAPKEVEN

-626 EGTRKMINTTA
+626 SGTRKMINTTA

-681 SYYNLVSSKGENL
+681 SYYNLVNSKGENL

-803 GKATIKASDFAKGIY
+803 GKGTIKASDFAKGIY

-832 QGI
+832 

>member
-1 MRKMVLFSAAVLAA
+1 
-15 GVATAANPTKVTE
+15 
-28 ARMSTEGLRAERM
+28 
-41 NQQVFSKTAVTLRM
+41 
-55 NDKSNVVASKQ
+55 
-66 LKDGSSIDLVRGN
+66 
-79 DGHLYKV
+79 
-86 LNRSLRAS
+86 
-94 DKIAQSKSRINAP
+94 
-107 AVMKADEN
+107 
-115 ATLFEGFESYEG
+115 
-127 QTSRGWVPEGW
+127 
-138 SQESKTN
+138 
-145 PPHVAPEG
+145 
-153 KGTCLV
+153 
-159 WEATKGDG
+159 
-167 FTPAYSGTYV
+167 
-177 ERVQVSMADFTAD
+177 
-190 PITFAEQQDEW
+190 
-201 LITKAITPK
+201 
-210 TGDYLTFQ
+210 
-218 LCYSPCFTLLNESTM
+218 M

-336 IGLSL
+336 IGFSL
-341 DGYNLNDA
+341 EGYNLSDG

-400 YGFGQYDAPSLVT
+400 YGFGQYGAPSLVT

-434 VMLRNGD
+434 VMINHGD
-441 NYLSFDAAMYD
+441 SYLSFDAAMYD

-549 SPSEFYKADEES
+549 SPSEFYKADEDS

-607 FDSAPNEVEN
+607 FDSAPDEVEN

-681 SYYNLVSSKGENL
+681 SYYNLVNSKGENL

-803 GKATIKASDFAKGIY
+803 GKTTIKASDFAKGIY

-832 QGI
+832 

>member
-1 MRKMVLFSAAVLAA
+1 
-15 GVATAANPTKVTE
+15 
-28 ARMSTEGLRAERM
+28 
-41 NQQVFSKTAVTLRM
+41 
-55 NDKSNVVASKQ
+55 
-66 LKDGSSIDLVRGN
+66 
-79 DGHLYKV
+79 
-86 LNRSLRAS
+86 
-94 DKIAQSKSRINAP
+94 
-107 AVMKADEN
+107 
-115 ATLFEGFESYEG
+115 
-127 QTSRGWVPEGW
+127 
-138 SQESKTN
+138 
-145 PPHVAPEG
+145 
-153 KGTCLV
+153 
-159 WEATKGDG
+159 
-167 FTPAYSGTYV
+167 
-177 ERVQVSMADFTAD
+177 
-190 PITFAEQQDEW
+190 
-201 LITKAITPK
+201 
-210 TGDYLTFQ
+210 
-218 LCYSPCFTLLNESTM
+218 M

-263 ARSYTVDEL
+263 VRSYTVDEL

-370 SPAYESCTWT
+370 SPTYESCTWT

-422 AKLYDA
+422 TKLYDA

-434 VMLRNGD
+434 VMIKNGD

-460 AKFSLTRDGVFGM
+460 AKFSLASAGVFGM

-549 SPSEFYKADEES
+549 SPSEFYKADDKS
-561 NTKAI
+561 YPKAV

-607 FDSAPNEVEN
+607 FDSAPKEVEN

-626 EGTRKMINTTA
+626 EGTRKMINTTD

-709 FANGSGTEPAKMTVT
+709 FANGSDTEPAKMTVA
-724 VNALPEGTDVRS
+724 VSALPEGTDVRS

-744 GMKKRFYVAQHS
+744 GMKKRFYVTQHS

-803 GKATIKASDFAKGIY
+803 GKTTIKASDFAKGIY

-832 QGI
+832 

>member
-1 MRKMVLFSAAVLAA
+1 MRKMVLFSAAVLAT
-15 GVATAANPTKVTE
+15 GVAMAANPTKVTE
-28 ARMSTEGLRAERM
+28 TRMSSAGLRAERM
-41 NQQVFSKTAVTLRM
+41 NQQVFSKTAVSLRM

-66 LKDGSSIDLVRGN
+66 LKDGSSINLVKGN

-127 QTSRGWVPEGW
+127 QASRGWVPEGW

-167 FTPAYSGTYV
+167 FTSAYSGTYV
-177 ERVQVSMADFTAD
+177 ERVQVSIADFTAD

-218 LCYSPCFTLLNESTM
+218 LCYSPFFTLFNESTM

-240 ILEVLVTTDDGKTW
+240 ILEILVTTDDGKTW

-290 SKYVGKNIKIA
+290 NKYVGKNIKIA

-315 DVKVGEATP
+315 DIKVGEATP

-341 DGYNLNDA
+341 DGYNLSDG

-370 SPAYESCTWT
+370 SPAFESCTWT

-422 AKLYDA
+422 TKLYDA

-434 VMLRNGD
+434 VMINHGD
-441 NYLSFDAAMYD
+441 SYLSFDAAMYD

-460 AKFSLTRDGVFGM
+460 AKFSLARDGVFGM

-549 SPSEFYKADEES
+549 SPSEIYKADDKS
-561 NTKAI
+561 YPKAV

-681 SYYNLVSSKGENL
+681 SYYNLVNSKGENL

-709 FANGSGTEPAKMTVT
+709 FANGSDTEPAKMAVT

-795 KVAEQAFA
+795 KVAEQVFA

-832 QGI
+832 

>member
-1 MRKMVLFSAAVLAA
+1 MRKMVLFSAAVLSA
-15 GVATAANPTKVTE
+15 GMAMAANPTKVTE
-28 ARMSTEGLRAERM
+28 ARMSTDGLRAERM
-41 NQQVFSKTAVTLRM
+41 SQQVFSKTAVTLRM
-55 NDKSNVVASKQ
+55 NDKSNVVASKR

-79 DGHLYKV
+79 DGYLYKV
-86 LNRSLRAS
+86 LNRGLRVS
-94 DKIAQSKSRINAP
+94 DKIAPSKSRVNAP
-107 AVMKADEN
+107 AVMKADED
-115 ATLFEGFESYEG
+115 ATLFEGFESYG
-127 QTSRGWVPEGW
+127 GTSRGWIPEGW
-138 SQESKTN
+138 SQMSKTD
-145 PPHVAPEG
+145 PAHVAPEG
-153 KGTCLV
+153 DGTCLV
-159 WEATKGDG
+159 WEASKGDG
-167 FTPAYSGTYV
+167 FTEAYSGDYV
-177 ERVQVSMADFTAD
+177 ERVQVSIADFTTD

-201 LITKAITPK
+201 LVTKTITPK
-210 TGDYLTFQ
+210 AGDFLTFQ
-218 LCYSPCFTLLNESTM
+218 LYYSPCFTLLDGTTM
-233 DFSSVNN
+233 EFTAVNN

-263 ARSYTVDEL
+263 ARSYTEDEL
-272 WDDGSSFVRP
+272 WDDGASFVRE

-290 SKYVGKNIKIA
+290 SKYAGKNIKIA

-324 TAAATAPNAVFP
+324 TAAVTAPNAVFP

-341 DGYNLNDA
+341 EGYNLSDG
-349 SGNVLNLA
+349 SGNVLCLA

-380 YPDEE
+380 YPDNE
-385 GNETTSSSKNLEAPE
+385 GNESTSSSKNLEAPE
-400 YGFGQYDAPSLVT
+400 YSFARYDAPSLVT

-434 VMLRNGD
+434 VMIKVGD
-441 NYLSFDAAMYD
+441 NYKSFDAAMYD

-460 AKFSLTRDGVFGM
+460 ATFSRAGDGVFGM
-473 GATSDATWNQL
+473 GATSDATWNQQL

-489 MKVTGMGMFIPQPA
+489 LKVTGMGMFIPQPA
-503 APYTLSSANAVV
+503 APYTLSSANVAV
-515 YYTAGKL
+515 YYTDGKL

-549 SPSEFYKADEES
+549 TPSEIYKADDKS
-561 NTKAI
+561 YPKAV

-607 FDSAPNEVEN
+607 FDSAPKEVEN

-626 EGTRKMINTTA
+626 DGTRKMINTTA
-637 LSFEDGSA
+637 LSFKDGSA

-661 SDEDA
+661 SEEDA
-666 FEAKPAGESKTFDLD
+666 FEAKPAGDSKTFEID
-681 SYYNLVSSKGENL
+681 SYYNLVNSKGEEL
-694 ATATGEGLG
+694 ATASGEGLG

-709 FANGSGTEPAKMTVT
+709 FANSTNDEPAKMTVT
-724 VNALPEGTDVRS
+724 VSALPEGTDVRS

-744 GMKKRFYVAQHS
+744 GMMKRFYVAQRS
-756 EAGVSDLAVSATKA
+756 ESGVSGLTASATKA
-770 FVNGGNIVVS
+770 FVNGGNIEVS
-780 SPKATRV
+780 SPKATSV

-803 GKATIKASDFAKGIY
+803 GNATIKASNLAKGIY

-832 QGI
+832 

>member
-1 MRKMVLFSAAVLAA
+1 
-15 GVATAANPTKVTE
+15 
-28 ARMSTEGLRAERM
+28 
-41 NQQVFSKTAVTLRM
+41 
-55 NDKSNVVASKQ
+55 
-66 LKDGSSIDLVRGN
+66 
-79 DGHLYKV
+79 
-86 LNRSLRAS
+86 
-94 DKIAQSKSRINAP
+94 
-107 AVMKADEN
+107 
-115 ATLFEGFESYEG
+115 
-127 QTSRGWVPEGW
+127 
-138 SQESKTN
+138 
-145 PPHVAPEG
+145 
-153 KGTCLV
+153 
-159 WEATKGDG
+159 
-167 FTPAYSGTYV
+167 
-177 ERVQVSMADFTAD
+177 
-190 PITFAEQQDEW
+190 
-201 LITKAITPK
+201 
-210 TGDYLTFQ
+210 
-218 LCYSPCFTLLNESTM
+218 M

-282 YHPMLVNI
+282 YHLMLVNI

-422 AKLYDA
+422 TKLYDA

-434 VMLRNGD
+434 VMIKNGD

-460 AKFSLTRDGVFGM
+460 AKFSLASAGVFGM

-549 SPSEFYKADEES
+549 SPSEIYKADDKS
-561 NTKAI
+561 YPKAV

-607 FDSAPNEVEN
+607 FDSAPKEVEN

-626 EGTRKMINTTA
+626 EGTRKMINTTD

-709 FANGSGTEPAKMTVT
+709 FANGSDTEPAKMTVA
-724 VNALPEGTDVRS
+724 VSALPEGTDVRS

-832 QGI
+832 

>member
-1 MRKMVLFSAAVLAA
+1 
-15 GVATAANPTKVTE
+15 
-28 ARMSTEGLRAERM
+28 
-41 NQQVFSKTAVTLRM
+41 
-55 NDKSNVVASKQ
+55 
-66 LKDGSSIDLVRGN
+66 
-79 DGHLYKV
+79 
-86 LNRSLRAS
+86 
-94 DKIAQSKSRINAP
+94 
-107 AVMKADEN
+107 
-115 ATLFEGFESYEG
+115 
-127 QTSRGWVPEGW
+127 
-138 SQESKTN
+138 
-145 PPHVAPEG
+145 
-153 KGTCLV
+153 
-159 WEATKGDG
+159 
-167 FTPAYSGTYV
+167 
-177 ERVQVSMADFTAD
+177 
-190 PITFAEQQDEW
+190 
-201 LITKAITPK
+201 
-210 TGDYLTFQ
+210 
-218 LCYSPCFTLLNESTM
+218 M

-240 ILEVLVTTDDGKTW
+240 ILEILVTTDDGKTW

-315 DVKVGEATP
+315 DIKVGEATP

-341 DGYNLNDA
+341 DGYNLSDG

-370 SPAYESCTWT
+370 SPAFESCTWT

-422 AKLYDA
+422 TKLYDA

-434 VMLRNGD
+434 VMINHGD
-441 NYLSFDAAMYD
+441 SYLSFDAAMYD

-460 AKFSLTRDGVFGM
+460 AKFSLARDGVFGM

-549 SPSEFYKADEES
+549 SPSEIYKADDKS
-561 NTKAI
+561 YPKAV

-681 SYYNLVSSKGENL
+681 SYYNLVNSKGENL

-744 GMKKRFYVAQHS
+744 GMMKRFYVAQHS

-832 QGI
+832 

>member
-1 MRKMVLFSAAVLAA
+1 M
-15 GVATAANPTKVTE
+15 
-28 ARMSTEGLRAERM
+28 
-41 NQQVFSKTAVTLRM
+41 
-55 NDKSNVVASKQ
+55 
-66 LKDGSSIDLVRGN
+66 
-79 DGHLYKV
+79 
-86 LNRSLRAS
+86 
-94 DKIAQSKSRINAP
+94 
-107 AVMKADEN
+107 
-115 ATLFEGFESYEG
+115 
-127 QTSRGWVPEGW
+127 
-138 SQESKTN
+138 
-145 PPHVAPEG
+145 
-153 KGTCLV
+153 
-159 WEATKGDG
+159 WEATQGDG
-167 FTPAYSGTYV
+167 FTSAYSGTYV

-240 ILEVLVTTDDGKTW
+240 ILEILVTTDDGKTW

-263 ARSYTVDEL
+263 ARSYTEDEL
-272 WDDGSSFVRP
+272 WDDGMSFVRP

-341 DGYNLNDA
+341 DGYNLSDG

-370 SPAYESCTWT
+370 SPAFESCTWT
-380 YPDEE
+380 FPDEE

-422 AKLYDA
+422 TKLYDA

-434 VMLRNGD
+434 VMIKDGD

-460 AKFSLTRDGVFGM
+460 AKFSLAGDGVFGM

-549 SPSEFYKADEES
+549 SPSEFYKADEDS

-607 FDSAPNEVEN
+607 FDSAPDEVEN

-681 SYYNLVSSKGENL
+681 SYYNLVNSKGENL

-832 QGI
+832 

>member
-1 MRKMVLFSAAVLAA
+1 MRKMVLFSAAVLAT
-15 GVATAANPTKVTE
+15 GVAMAANPTKVTE
-28 ARMSTEGLRAERM
+28 TRMSSAGLRAERM
-41 NQQVFSKTAVTLRM
+41 NQQVFSKTAVALRM

-66 LKDGSSIDLVRGN
+66 LKDGLSIDLVRGN

-94 DKIAQSKSRINAP
+94 DKIAPSKSCINAP

-127 QTSRGWVPEGW
+127 LTSRGWVPEGW
-138 SQESKTN
+138 SQVSKTN

-153 KGTCLV
+153 EGTCLV
-159 WEATKGDG
+159 WEATQGDG
-167 FTPAYSGTYV
+167 FTSAYSGTYV

-218 LCYSPCFTLLNESTM
+218 LYYSPCFTLLNESTM

-263 ARSYTVDEL
+263 ARSYTEDEL
-272 WDDGSSFVRP
+272 WDDGRSFVRP

-324 TAAATAPNAVFP
+324 TAAVTAPNAVFP

-341 DGYNLNDA
+341 EGYNLSDG

-400 YGFGQYDAPSLVT
+400 YGFAQYDAPSLVT

-434 VMLRNGD
+434 VMIRNGD
-441 NYLSFDAAMYD
+441 SYLSFDAAMYD

-460 AKFSLTRDGVFGM
+460 AKFSLASDGVFGM

-549 SPSEFYKADEES
+549 SPSEIYKADDKS
-561 NTKAI
+561 YPKAV

-593 ADLAEGEEFDFVNA
+593 ANLAEGEEFDFVNA
-607 FDSAPNEVEN
+607 FDSAPKEVEN

-626 EGTRKMINTTA
+626 SGTRKMIDTTA

-681 SYYNLVSSKGENL
+681 SYYNLVNSKGENL

-709 FANGSGTEPAKMTVT
+709 FANGSDTEPAKMTVT

-744 GMKKRFYVAQHS
+744 GMMKRFYVAQHS

-832 QGI
+832 

>member
-1 MRKMVLFSAAVLAA
+1 MVLFSAAVLAA

-127 QTSRGWVPEGW
+127 LTSRGWVPEGW

-167 FTPAYSGTYV
+167 FTSAYSGTYV
-177 ERVQVSMADFTAD
+177 ERVQVSIADFTAD

-218 LCYSPCFTLLNESTM
+218 LCYSPFFTLFNESAM

-315 DVKVGEATP
+315 DIKVGEATP

-341 DGYNLNDA
+341 DGYNLSDG

-370 SPAYESCTWT
+370 SPAFESCTWT

-400 YGFGQYDAPSLVT
+400 YGFAQYDAPSLVT

-434 VMLRNGD
+434 VMIRNGD
-441 NYLSFDAAMYD
+441 SYLSFDAAMYD

-460 AKFSLTRDGVFGM
+460 AKFSLANGGVFGM

-549 SPSEFYKADEES
+549 SPSEIYKADDKS
-561 NTKAI
+561 YPKAV

-607 FDSAPNEVEN
+607 FDSAPKEVEN

-626 EGTRKMINTTA
+626 SGTRKMINTTA

-661 SDEDA
+661 SEEDA
-666 FEAKPAGESKTFDLD
+666 FEAKPAGDSKTFDLD

-709 FANGSGTEPAKMTVT
+709 FANGSDTEPAKMTVT

-744 GMKKRFYVAQHS
+744 GMMKRFYVAQHS

-832 QGI
+832 

>member
-1 MRKMVLFSAAVLAA
+1 
-15 GVATAANPTKVTE
+15 
-28 ARMSTEGLRAERM
+28 
-41 NQQVFSKTAVTLRM
+41 
-55 NDKSNVVASKQ
+55 
-66 LKDGSSIDLVRGN
+66 
-79 DGHLYKV
+79 
-86 LNRSLRAS
+86 
-94 DKIAQSKSRINAP
+94 
-107 AVMKADEN
+107 
-115 ATLFEGFESYEG
+115 
-127 QTSRGWVPEGW
+127 
-138 SQESKTN
+138 
-145 PPHVAPEG
+145 
-153 KGTCLV
+153 
-159 WEATKGDG
+159 
-167 FTPAYSGTYV
+167 
-177 ERVQVSMADFTAD
+177 
-190 PITFAEQQDEW
+190 
-201 LITKAITPK
+201 
-210 TGDYLTFQ
+210 
-218 LCYSPCFTLLNESTM
+218 M

-803 GKATIKASDFAKGIY
+803 GKGTIKASDFAKGIY

-832 QGI
+832 